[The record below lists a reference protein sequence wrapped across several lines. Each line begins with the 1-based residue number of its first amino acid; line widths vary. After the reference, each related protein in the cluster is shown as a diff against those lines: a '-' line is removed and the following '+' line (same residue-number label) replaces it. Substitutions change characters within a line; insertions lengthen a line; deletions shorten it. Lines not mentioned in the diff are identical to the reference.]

1 MIDEAFAPRTQNA
14 NGGDE
19 NAVSEITLSTD
30 QKLTQPG
37 GTNGLFDVF
46 RRKYLLSLIVRKEV
60 GIRYRG
66 SVLGWLWSYVK
77 PLIQFLV
84 FYFALG
90 VFLNLNDSIEYY
102 PLYLLSGITAV
113 TFFNE
118 SFANATRSLV
128 DNAALIKKIYFPRQ
142 MFPIASTMV
151 AAINTVPQIVVV
163 VVIALFF
170 GWVPTPE
177 GVLALL
183 LGLVIISLLAT
194 GLGLLFGAINVTFR
208 DAQSFVEIIV
218 MISVWAS
225 PVMYQWQM
233 VAGKVPDW
241 LFQLYALNPITA
253 AVELF
258 HLGIWHPLAPAGAE
272 TLPSLWLHAAIALG
286 VSLVI
291 LIIGELVFRRLEGR
305 FAQDL

>member
-1 MIDEAFAPRTQNA
+1 MSHAPAPLDQRMI
-14 NGGDE
+14 
-19 NAVSEITLSTD
+19 
-30 QKLTQPG
+30 QPG
-37 GTNGLFDVF
+37 ASTGLFDVF
-46 RRKYLLSLIVRKEV
+46 RRRYLLSLIVRKEV

-84 FYFALG
+84 FFFALG
-90 VFLNLNDSIEYY
+90 VFLRLNDSIEYY

-118 SFANATRSLV
+118 SFSNATKSLV
-128 DNAALIKKIYFPRQ
+128 ENAALIKKIYFPRQ

-151 AAINTVPQIVVV
+151 AAINTVPQIIVVI
-163 VVIALFF
+163 VIALFF
-170 GWVPTPE
+170 GWSPTFI
-177 GVLALL
+177 GVGALL
-183 LGLVIISLLAT
+183 FGLVIIALLAT
-194 GLGLLFGAINVTFR
+194 GLGMLFGAVNVTFR

-218 MISVWAS
+218 MVSVWAS

-233 VAGKVPDW
+233 VATKVPDW
-241 LFQLYALNPITA
+241 LFQLYALNPITG

-258 HLGIWHPLAPAGAE
+258 HFGIWHALDPANAQP
-272 TLPSLWLHAAIALG
+272 LPSLWVHALVALA
-286 VSLVI
+286 VSIVF

>member
-1 MIDEAFAPRTQNA
+1 MSQTSVP
-14 NGGDE
+14 
-19 NAVSEITLSTD
+19 SD
-30 QKLTQPG
+30 QRLAQPG

-46 RRKYLLSLIVRKEV
+46 RRRYLLSLIVRKEV

-90 VFLNLNDSIEYY
+90 VFLNLNKTIDFY
-102 PLYLLSGITAV
+102 PIYLLSGITAV

-118 SFANATRSLV
+118 SFQNATRSLV

-142 MFPIASTMV
+142 MFPVASTFV
-151 AAINTVPQIVVV
+151 AAINTIPQIIVV

-170 GWVPTPE
+170 GWTPTLV
-177 GVLALL
+177 GVAALL
-183 LGLVIISLLAT
+183 LGLVIIALLAT
-194 GLGLLFGAINVTFR
+194 GLGMLFGAINVTFR

-233 VAGKVPDW
+233 VATKVPDW
-241 LFQLYALNPITA
+241 LFQLYALNPITV

-258 HLGIWHPLAPAGAE
+258 HYGIWHALNPANGE
-272 TLPSLWLHAAIALG
+272 TLPSMWVHALIAVAISVLI
-286 VSLVI
+286 LVI
-291 LIIGELVFRRLEGR
+291 GEAVFRRLEGR

>member
-1 MIDEAFAPRTQNA
+1 MTAAPP
-14 NGGDE
+14 
-19 NAVSEITLSTD
+19 AVD
-30 QKLTQPG
+30 KLTPPG
-37 GTNGLFDVF
+37 QSHGLFGVF
-46 RRKYLLSLIVRKEV
+46 RHKYLLSLIVKKEV

-84 FYFALG
+84 FFFALG
-90 VFLNLNDSIEYY
+90 VFLNLNRSIDYY

-118 SFANATRSLV
+118 AFSNGTRSLL

-142 MFPIASTMV
+142 MFPLASTLV
-151 AAINTVPQIVVV
+151 AAVNTVPQIIVIIA
-163 VVIALFF
+163 IALFF
-170 GWVPTPE
+170 GWVPSI
-177 GVLALL
+177 GLIAALL
-183 LGLVIISLLAT
+183 LGLVIIALLAT
-194 GLGLLFGAINVTFR
+194 GLGMLFGAINVTFR
-208 DAQSFVEIIV
+208 DAQSFVEIIT

-233 VAGKVPDW
+233 VANKVPDW
-241 LFQLYALNPITA
+241 LFQLYMLNPITG

-258 HLGIWHPLAPAGAE
+258 HYGLWFPLGPTVMDPSSAAAGAAVAPIP
-272 TLPSLWLHAAIALG
+272 TLWVHALIALV
-286 VSLVI
+286 VSIVI
-291 LIIGELVFRRLEGR
+291 LFIGELVFRRLEGR